1 MRLAAASV
9 LSFCLLALPPRLQ
22 AQTAKGGPSGPAR
35 ATGSGSAASASSIS
49 GRYVGTATVQ
59 LGDSTIVV
67 PVTYQFTG
75 VAPAIGGSAVVPGQ
89 GSGAISHV
97 SRDGARLRFRVSATP
112 SGGKGKP
119 TLLEH
124 DGTVSADGTIEGFVN
139 LDGQPVAKFRIAPGA
154 TPSGTGARPAGPETP
169 RSKRGSTR

>member
-9 LSFCLLALPPRLQ
+9 LSFCLLALPPLLQ
-22 AQTAKGGPSGPAR
+22 AQTAKGGPSGAPR
-35 ATGSGSAASASSIS
+35 AAGRGSAASTSSLS
-49 GRYVGTATVQ
+49 GSYVGTATVP

-97 SRDGARLRFRVSATP
+97 SRDGARVRFRVSATP

-124 DGTVSADGTIEGFVN
+124 EGTISADGTIEGFVN
-139 LDGQPVAKFRIAPGA
+139 LDGQPVAKFRIAPSA
-154 TPSGTGARPAGPETP
+154 TPPAPGARPAAPETP
-169 RSKRGSTR
+169 RSKQGNTR